1 MQVTITPSRS
11 KHQKVIIT
19 ILICFETWASCTVH
33 DTVPATFPLAKLGR
47 WNWPNQEPTIPKLM
61 ELATDRSSTKTP
73 QHFFSH
79 APCDQSIGVS
89 YNEWLSRHVSIQS
102 VKKSFQPQSEWTI
115 ITQPVQ
121 QATSPSACPSVC
133 TSVSRSINSKRD
145 SCIDLTWTCKN
156 LYKRAWRVMQN
167 PISSI
172 YETQIEEA
180 IMLANLHLQ
189 L

>member
-19 ILICFETWASCTVH
+19 IIICFETWASCTVH

-79 APCDQSIGVS
+79 APCDQSISVS

-133 TSVSRSINSKRD
+133 TSVMHQSIPNAP
-145 SCIDLTWTCKN
+145 CPPPGLTPGN
-156 LYKRAWRVMQN
+156 LPFFSYGW
-167 PISSI
+167 
-172 YETQIEEA
+172 QIPGGGGT
-180 IMLANLHLQ
+180 
-189 L
+189 